1 MFKEAIA
8 DFSKVIELDDEQF
21 DAYLFRGK
29 CAYLI
34 GDTSQA
40 FLDFQKLILLQ
51 PKNPMVHAYAGNL
64 LMTTGSYEDAAK
76 AFSNADSVQPC
87 AFAIY
92 QRARCFLAIGDIG
105 NAISDLSKS
114 CKMYDTPMDES
125 QPLTTESSIEA
136 STWKQSKHKNFIAV
150 RDRDCLQTIVSAINI
165 LTQVGVKYADLYG
178 NGLEER
184 MGRLKDSTS
193 SNPRVRMESEERE
206 AVENDYMDS

>member
-8 DFSKVIELDDEQF
+8 DFTKVIELDDELF
-21 DAYLFRGK
+21 DSYFFRGK

-76 AFSNADSVQPC
+76 AFTNADSVQSC

-92 QRARCFLAIGDIG
+92 
-105 NAISDLSKS
+105 
-114 CKMYDTPMDES
+114 
-125 QPLTTESSIEA
+125 
-136 STWKQSKHKNFIAV
+136 
-150 RDRDCLQTIVSAINI
+150 
-165 LTQVGVKYADLYG
+165 
-178 NGLEER
+178 
-184 MGRLKDSTS
+184 
-193 SNPRVRMESEERE
+193 
-206 AVENDYMDS
+206 